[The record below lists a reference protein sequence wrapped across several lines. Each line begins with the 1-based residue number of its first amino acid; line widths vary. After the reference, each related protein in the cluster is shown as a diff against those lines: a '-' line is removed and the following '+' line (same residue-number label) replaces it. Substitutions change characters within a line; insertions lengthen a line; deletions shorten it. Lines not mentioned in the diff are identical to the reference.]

1 MWSDFV
7 AAAPDLA
14 NGIAWTLLFTL
25 VGAVGAVIVSFILG
39 LMALSR
45 RVAVRGVSRVIV
57 EFFRG
62 TSLVIQ
68 LLWFAFVLPQ
78 LKLGLALTPEGAAV
92 VALALNYGA
101 YGSEI
106 VRGAINAVPKAQWEA
121 TTALSLTPLRRM
133 RRVIFPQA
141 FPEMLPPFANL
152 LVQLL
157 KGSSLLFII
166 GIIDFSRQLQNLRG
180 DIPSLWVFGVGL
192 VIYFILAQILMALMR
207 LAESRAAARV
217 GRGKAFNRRAAR
229 AAAERGAAEA
239 PVFSRSGNGGAA

>member
-1 MWSDFV
+1 MWSEFA

-14 NGIAWTLLFTL
+14 DGIVKTLLFTL
-25 VGAVGAVIVSFILG
+25 IGAAAAIVVSFVLG

-45 RVAVRGVSRVIV
+45 QVIVRGVSRVIV

-121 TTALSLTPLRRM
+121 TTALSMSPGKRM
-133 RRVIFPQA
+133 RRVILPQA

-166 GIIDFSRQLQNLRG
+166 GIVELSRRLQDLRG
-180 DIPSLWVFGVGL
+180 DIPSLWVFSVGL
-192 VIYFILAQILMALMR
+192 VIYFVLAQILMALMR

-217 GRGKAFNRRAAR
+217 GRGKSFERKAAR
-229 AAAERGAAEA
+229 AAAEQGAAEA
-239 PVFSRSGNGGAA
+239 PSFGGASNGGAA